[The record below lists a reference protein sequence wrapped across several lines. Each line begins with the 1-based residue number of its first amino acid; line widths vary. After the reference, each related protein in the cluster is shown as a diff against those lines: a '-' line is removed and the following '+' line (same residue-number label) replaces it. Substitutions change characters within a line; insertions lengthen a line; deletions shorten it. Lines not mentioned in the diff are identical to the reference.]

1 MAATYSEAVVA
12 LVAVAATAAVG
23 TYSSLTSPP
32 PKSKE
37 KKSRCAT
44 IIAAEVR
51 ALEKSMFHYINWPQ
65 GSARS
70 SFTAVLVT
78 VRDRVLEILE
88 ITCSQ
93 RR

>member
-12 LVAVAATAAVG
+12 LVAAGVVSGRYLLISHFT
-23 TYSSLTSPP
+23 TSQI
-32 PKSKE
+32 E